1 MLVMTPGFLFLQR
14 YINILIVTT
23 KKPFFFAF
31 FCYFLHPQTF
41 FNNLLHLSE
50 EKRIFAEAKLHS
62 AICKQAFIALV
73 CIIFAARKLNHLNKE
88 VDMDLFDRKRQE
100 RLEAARKAS
109 TASKEAARAF
119 LIRAGILLPNGEVA
133 PHLR

>member
-1 MLVMTPGFLFLQR
+1 M
-14 YINILIVTT
+14 TT
-23 KKPFFFAF
+23 KKPF

-100 RLEAARKAS
+100 RLEAARKAA
-109 TASKEAARAF
+109 TASKEASLKF
-119 LIRAGILLPNGEVA
+119 LIDAGILDRNGNWA
-133 PHLR
+133 SHLR

>member
-1 MLVMTPGFLFLQR
+1 M
-14 YINILIVTT
+14 TT

-62 AICKQAFIALV
+62 AICKQAYIALV

-100 RLEAARKAS
+100 RLEAARKAA
-109 TASKEAARAF
+109 TASKEASLKF
-119 LIRAGILLPNGEVA
+119 LIDAGILDRNGNWA
-133 PHLR
+133 SHLR